1 MDCLLFVLGQRAVF
15 ALDLWCV
22 LLRRGLSFGVNGFV
36 HDFSQRRECSVSGA
50 RFRALLASVFF
61 SRLHLAAGVWGA
73 SSGFSFAG
81 QQICEL
87 ALVVRYWEAT

>member
-1 MDCLLFVLGQRAVF
+1 MCLLWHSRAKKLF
-15 ALDLWCV
+15 LLLTFGV

>member
-1 MDCLLFVLGQRAVF
+1 MCLLWHSRAKKLF
-15 ALDLWCV
+15 LLLTFGV

-61 SRLHLAAGVWGA
+61 SRLHLAAGVWGV